1 MVISMT
7 NKIKFLIII
16 ALSLFMIQAVSA
28 SDDVVSAPNNEVVN
42 DVSYDVVSASNDE
55 VVNDVSYDVVSDI
68 VVDEVIEEYEDDEDN
83 SIYDDILCV
92 DEDSY
97 PQDYNDSDIMIN
109 SYEKSFE
116 IENSQ
121 NQYNNAYIEECLV
134 DSFNIPNGLNY
145 TEEISCQIVDNFLS
159 DGDISIRMISEF
171 DFETY
176 DLSRCEFK
184 FDEFNPYDLLLHDI
198 LIFNNHNAHVLVH
211 AVDKDI
217 SFCNDKLNSK
227 FVFCIDYSIVGS
239 ANISNLLVISF
250 SPQSF
255 SQYFSTSFYS
265 NEYVYNFFSLFYN
278 KMNEV
283 YSFRI

>member
-1 MVISMT
+1 MT

-42 DVSYDVVSASNDE
+42 DVSH
-55 VVNDVSYDVVSDI
+55 DVVSD
-68 VVDEVIEEYEDDEDN
+68 VVVEEISEVYGDEADD
-83 SIYDDILCV
+83 SICDDILYV
-92 DEDSY
+92 VEDSY
-97 PQDYNDSDIMIN
+97 PQDYNNSDIIIY

-116 IENSQ
+116 IENSE
-121 NQYNNAYIEECLV
+121 NQYNNTYIEEILV
-134 DSFNIPNGLNY
+134 DSLNSPDDLNY
-145 TEEISCQIVDNFLS
+145 TGYISCHKVDNFLS

-176 DLSRCEFK
+176 DLSRCELK

-198 LIFNNHNAHVLVH
+198 LIFINHNAHVLVH
-211 AVDKDI
+211 AVNKDI

-227 FVFCIDYSIVGS
+227 FVFCIDNSIVGS

-265 NEYVYNFFSLFYN
+265 NECVYDFFSLFYN